1 MNKKLVFFSIFV
13 LTMIFVVFFVALQD
27 SQSLQ
32 DSQNSQISVMGEDSH
47 RGSVLEN
54 TQTSPV
60 LAGWKIINAPLPE
73 FKNPILLINSNL
85 NSNLNSASS
94 STSNTSTNTK
104 SLSAIHFF
112 TNNDLAKLKNLHG
125 KCFLLNVWASWCV
138 ECAKEHSLLEKLN
151 KTNVQIIGLNY
162 KDDADQARFWLE
174 QKSNPFAKIISEP
187 ENFIGL
193 AFDLGVTGA
202 PESFFIDQNL
212 NIKLRKLGV
221 LTKEDL
227 VFLQNKF
234 SHCNKIDAN

>member
-27 SQSLQ
+27 SQ
-32 DSQNSQISVMGEDSH
+32 NSQMSVMGEDSH